1 MSLFGLMFF
10 AYAIWH
16 DVATIGMKH
25 EPVFWPW
32 ALIALSF
39 WLGLDMVLGALA
51 KAWEDFKQAKIEA
64 RMAAQQ
70 QG

>member
-25 EPVFWPW
+25 ESVFWPW

-39 WLGLDMVLGALA
+39 YVGLDVMFAGIAE
-51 KAWEDFKQAKIEA
+51 AWEKFKQAKIEA
-64 RMAAQQ
+64 KMARED
-70 QG
+70 